1 MRCFRLP
8 SLEETSFS
16 LRGVNMTIQRTP
28 AGVCYLLLPD
38 TPLSDADK
46 LKAVSR
52 SMGLRLDFE
61 DINGVPVSIISP
73 RVYYDLLVHARMSK
87 LIEGKLR

>member
-1 MRCFRLP
+1 MP

-38 TPLSDADK
+38 ISPSDGDK

-52 SMGLRLDFE
+52 SMGLRLTFDNV
-61 DINGVPVSIISP
+61 NGVPVSIISP
-73 RVYYDLLVHARMSK
+73 KAYYDLLVHARMSK